1 MNLTTFN
8 FNQVN
13 VRTVTDDQ
21 GNPWFVAADLLEIMS
36 LDRKALERVD
46 ADDKGVSQIHTPGG
60 KQNMTTVNESGMY
73 SLVLSSVKPEAKA
86 FKKWV
91 TSEVLPT
98 IRKTG
103 SYSVKSIQEQS
114 SRIPLDEIARSLEV
128 ANNMLNVC
136 PSGKLKSLR
145 QLYDNYGVNSNIL
158 PSYTIDAPTVTA
170 GSSEPTISITEM
182 LKRTDLNISPV
193 MANKKLE
200 SLGMIRKEYRTSTRG
215 NGVKNFW
222 SVTNEGL
229 QYGKN
234 VTSDR
239 NQTETQPHWYVSKM
253 NDLIRLLSE

>member
-73 SLVLSSVKPEAKA
+73 SLVLSSVKPDAKA

-253 NDLIRLLSE
+253 NDLIRFLSE

>member
-1 MNLTTFN
+1 MNLTSFN

-13 VRTVTDDQ
+13 VRTVIDSD
-21 GNPWFVAADLLEIMS
+21 GNPWFIAADLLEIMS

-86 FKKWV
+86 FKKWI
-91 TSEVLPT
+91 TAEVLPS

-103 SYSVKSIQEQS
+103 SYSVQQ

-182 LKRTDLNISPV
+182 ISRSGLNISPV

-200 SLGMIRKEYRTSTRG
+200 SLGMIRKEYRQSTRG
-215 NGVKNFW
+215 NGVKSFW
-222 SVTNEGL
+222 SITPEGL
-229 QYGKN
+229 KYGKN
-234 VTSDR
+234 VVSDR

-253 NDLIRLLSE
+253 NDLIGMLSE